1 MKRGLAIFLIAL
13 FTLSVSAE
21 NVEID
26 GICYNLITKGN
37 IAEVTG
43 SNYYSGDVVIPEA
56 VTYNDVTYS
65 VTTIRK
71 NAFTG
76 CSLNSIEIPSSI
88 TKICQEA
95 FYNGGAS
102 SVKIKDLAAWCNINF
117 ESYFKT
123 NPLSTASH
131 LFLNDEEIHDL
142 VIPDGVNTITDHAFY
157 YFSGLTSVKI
167 PSSVTSIGYECFA
180 YCLGIKTVEIGDNA
194 SQEAST
200 VLGRR
205 IFYMC
210 NNIDSVVLG
219 NNIVEIGKDAFDGC
233 KAIRSIVIPNSVKTI
248 GSHAFLGC
256 ESLESVQLSENL
268 KSIEWATFSSC
279 TNLKSVII
287 PDGVEF
293 LGETAF
299 GYCTNLTEVKLP
311 SNLKKI
317 DWCVF
322 QGCTSLTSIE
332 IPDLTHTIY
341 ICAFDGCSNLK
352 TVTLGKSVQNIQN
365 GAFANCPALEEI
377 YCKAKTPPTCYT
389 AYNNLYAK
397 TLDVFYDSYIE
408 YVTLH
413 VPSKSVETYKT
424 TEPWSKFKTFVP
436 INIPEHTLT
445 YMVDGEVYKTY
456 SIEED
461 EDIIAEQEP
470 VKEGYTFS
478 GWSEIPETMPAYDV
492 TITGTFSINKY
503 KLTYTVD
510 GEEYKSY
517 ELDYGASIAPEEE
530 PIKEGYSFS
539 GWSEIPETIPAH
551 DVTVTGI
558 FTINKYQISYMVDN
572 EVYKTDSLEYG
583 ATILPETA
591 LIKEGYSFSGWS
603 EIPETMPAHDVT
615 VTGTF
620 TINRYNLTYIVDG
633 EEYKSYELE
642 FGASITPEKE
652 PTKDGYS
659 FSGWSEI
666 PETMSAHDVTV
677 TGSFIASQKCSTPVI
692 RYENGQLSFTCDTE
706 GAEFVTDITDTDVTQ
721 HNSATITLTATYN
734 ISVYAKAPNY
744 AISDTVK
751 ATLCWIDA
759 EPTKEGVIDG
769 ITNMHAKAVLIQCN
783 GNVLSIQGVD
793 LGTPIS
799 VFDVSGRKVGAAV
812 VNSETTN
819 VKTSLMKGQVGIV
832 NINGKGIKVLIK

>member
-1 MKRGLAIFLIAL
+1 MKKQLLLLVLMMLPLVG
-13 FTLSVSAE
+13 SAE
-21 NVEID
+21 AVEID

-43 SNYYSGDVVIPEA
+43 SNYHSGDVVIPET
-56 VTYNDVTYS
+56 VTYDDVTYS

-142 VIPDGVNTITDHAFY
+142 VIPDGVSTITDHAFY

-210 NNIDSVVLG
+210 NNVESVMLG

-279 TNLKSVII
+279 TNLKSIII

-445 YMVDGEVYKTY
+445 YMIDGEVYKTY

-461 EDIIAEQEP
+461 EEIIAEPEP
-470 VKEGYTFS
+470 VR
-478 GWSEIPETMPAYDV
+478 
-492 TITGTFSINKY
+492 
-503 KLTYTVD
+503 
-510 GEEYKSY
+510 
-517 ELDYGASIAPEEE
+517 
-530 PIKEGYSFS
+530 EGYSFS
-539 GWSEIPETIPAH
+539 GWSEIP
-551 DVTVTGI
+551 
-558 FTINKYQISYMVDN
+558 K
-572 EVYKTDSLEYG
+572 
-583 ATILPETA
+583 
-591 LIKEGYSFSGWS
+591 
-603 EIPETMPAHDVT
+603 TMPAHDVI

-620 TINRYNLTYIVDG
+620 IALA
-633 EEYKSYELE
+633 KC
-642 FGASITPEKE
+642 ATP
-652 PTKDGYS
+652 S
-659 FSGWSEI
+659 
-666 PETMSAHDVTV
+666 
-677 TGSFIASQKCSTPVI
+677 I
-692 RYENGQLSFTCDTE
+692 RYENGQLFFTCDTE
-706 GAEFVTDITDTDVTQ
+706 GAEFISEITDTDVAQ
-721 HNSATITLTATYN
+721 YNSATISLTATYN
-734 ISVYAKAPNY
+734 ISVYAKAPNH
-744 AISDTVK
+744 AVSDIAK

-759 EPTKEGVIDG
+759 EPTKEGVIGG
-769 ITNMHAKAVLIQCN
+769 INNVRAKAVLIQTAGGAINVQGCDDGERIGVYSIN
-783 GNVLSIQGVD
+783 GC
-793 LGTPIS
+793 
-799 VFDVSGRKVGAAV
+799 
-812 VNSETTN
+812 
-819 VKTSLMKGQVGIV
+819 QVGTSVSQNGTATINTTLQPGSVSIV
-832 NINGKGIKVLIK
+832 KIGQKSVKVMMK

>member
-1 MKRGLAIFLIAL
+1 MKKQLLLLVLMMLPLVG
-13 FTLSVSAE
+13 SAE
-21 NVEID
+21 AVEID
-26 GICYNLITKGN
+26 GICYNLISKGN

-43 SNYYSGDVVIPEA
+43 SNYHSGDVVIPET
-56 VTYNDVTYS
+56 VTCDDVTYS

-194 SQEAST
+194 SQEAAT
-200 VLGRR
+200 VLGGRA
-205 IFYMC
+205 FYKC
-210 NNIDSVVLG
+210 DNLNSVILG
-219 NNIVEIGKDAFDGC
+219 NNIVEIGRNAFDGC
-233 KAIRSIVIPNSVKTI
+233 KSLQSIVIPNSVKTM

-268 KSIEWATFSSC
+268 KSIEWASFSSC
-279 TNLKSVII
+279 DSLKSITI

-293 LGETAF
+293 LGESAF

-456 SIEED
+456 SIEEG
-461 EDIIAEQEP
+461 EVITQEP
-470 VKEGYTFS
+470 EPVREGF
-478 GWSEIPETMPAYDV
+478 V
-492 TITGTFSINKY
+492 
-503 KLTYTVD
+503 
-510 GEEYKSY
+510 
-517 ELDYGASIAPEEE
+517 
-530 PIKEGYSFS
+530 
-539 GWSEIPETIPAH
+539 
-551 DVTVTGI
+551 
-558 FTINKYQISYMVDN
+558 
-572 EVYKTDSLEYG
+572 
-583 ATILPETA
+583 
-591 LIKEGYSFSGWS
+591 FSGWS

-620 TINRYNLTYIVDG
+620 VAVPKCATPTI
-633 EEYKSYELE
+633 KYE
-642 FGASITPEKE
+642 K
-652 PTKDGYS
+652 
-659 FSGWSEI
+659 
-666 PETMSAHDVTV
+666 
-677 TGSFIASQKCSTPVI
+677 
-692 RYENGQLSFTCDTE
+692 GQLSFTCDTE
-706 GAEFVTDITDTDVTQ
+706 GAEFVTEIADSDIKRHYDANIQ
-721 HNSATITLTATYN
+721 LTATYT
-734 ISVYAKAPNY
+734 ISVYATKAGYDN
-744 AISDTVK
+744 SDVAT
-751 ATLCWIDA
+751 ATLCWIDVD
-759 EPTKEGVIDG
+759 PKTEGIENSIAQVRA
-769 ITNMHAKAVLIQCN
+769 NPVLIQSNN
-783 GNVLSIQGVD
+783 GQITITGAEV
-793 LGTPIS
+793 GTS
-799 VFDVSGRKVGAAV
+799 VFAYSVSGHMVASTHSNGAK
-812 VNSETTN
+812 TTLFTDLRQGE
-819 VKTSLMKGQVGIV
+819 VAIIKIGDKSIKIV
-832 NINGKGIKVLIK
+832 IQ